1 MGRQQKSSQS
11 DSVTK
16 PPDATQS
23 GGVVTPKHVSNVANQ
38 ATLPETAARKRAV
51 RAQDIHLPKAREKPQ
66 LVHEEL
72 TLEPGLNPK

>member
-1 MGRQQKSSQS
+1 MGRQQGSFQP

-23 GGVVTPKHVSNVANQ
+23 GGLVTRVSNVANQ
-38 ATLPETAARKRAV
+38 ATLPETAARKRTV
-51 RAQDIHLPKAREKPQ
+51 RAQGMHLPMAREKPQ

-72 TLEPGLNPK
+72 SL